1 MFSGDREMRAKN
13 DFLVDGVDAVVDRLM
28 RRRQRNRLSFPV
40 DFSARTDI
48 DSGEHFD
55 ERRFA
60 GAILTDDRVD
70 FACLEFE
77 INGLE
82 GVCGAEAL
90 VELLENEK
98 RRPPFSAI
106 VATLLRLVHRRLLLA

>member
-1 MFSGDREMRAKN
+1 MRAKN
-13 DFLVDGVDAVVDRLM
+13 DFLVHGVDAVVDCLM

-90 VELLENEK
+90 VELLKNEK
-98 RRPPFSAI
+98 RSALLAI
-106 VATLLRLVHRRLLLA
+106 VATLLRLVHRRFL